1 MWLAGFLFVIN
12 WLIFVKIF
20 SKSFILLESE
30 VSHSVITLTLLPIT
44 IDVVNEGLE
53 KYKYFSTGF
62 YSIISNLF
70 NITCK
75 GGTPMIVTTTQTVEG
90 RQIAEY
96 KGIVFGEVVSGVN
109 FVKDLFSGITDIFGG
124 RSSTYENE
132 LQEAREKAIDE
143 MCKRAERLGANA
155 VVGVDVDYEVLGKEN
170 GMLMVSVSGTAV
182 KLK

>member
-1 MWLAGFLFVIN
+1 
-12 WLIFVKIF
+12 
-20 SKSFILLESE
+20 
-30 VSHSVITLTLLPIT
+30 
-44 IDVVNEGLE
+44 
-53 KYKYFSTGF
+53 
-62 YSIISNLF
+62 
-70 NITCK
+70 
-75 GGTPMIVTTTQTVEG
+75 MIVTTTQNVEG

-109 FVKDLFSGITDIFGG
+109 FVKAGVNFVKDMFSGLTDIFGG

-132 LQEAREKAIDE
+132 LEEAREKAIDE
-143 MCKRAERLGANA
+143 MCGRAERLGADA